1 VVVCPQ
7 GIDIRNGFQLE
18 CIACSRCID
27 ACTGVMQ
34 QLGHPTLVGYSS
46 LVEMRGGRRPRFLRP
61 RTFAYAALLVGLV
74 VTGAAMAWGR
84 VPFEVTV
91 NRAPG
96 SLFTADADGA
106 IRNTFLLK
114 ITSNEPRP
122 EPVTY
127 TVRVDGLPGAE
138 LIVPEFT
145 LRPGESHTGP
155 LIVRL
160 AATDGVERTIPFRVI
175 VSAPSGAVA
184 VAATFKTG
192 AAVGVE

>member
-1 VVVCPQ
+1 MQ
-7 GIDIRNGFQLE
+7 GK
-18 CIACSRCID
+18 
-27 ACTGVMQ
+27 
-34 QLGHPTLVGYSS
+34 
-46 LVEMRGGRRPRFLRP
+46 RRPRFLRP
-61 RTFAYAALLVGLV
+61 RTLVYAALLVGLV
-74 VTGAAMAWGR
+74 VTGAAMARGR

-96 SLFTADADGA
+96 SLFTVDADGST
-106 IRNTFLLK
+106 RNTFLLK

-127 TVRVDGLPGAE
+127 AVRVDGLTDAE

-160 AATDGVERTIPFRVI
+160 PAGGGVERTLPFRVI
-175 VSAPSGAVA
+175 VSAPSGEVA
-184 VAATFKTG
+184 VEATFKTG
-192 AAVGVE
+192 ASVGGP